1 MIALIKVP
9 LRWIF
14 KLLFKVKIEGIE
26 NYHAAGDRVLIAVNH
41 ASLLDGILLYLFLPH
56 RPTFAINTQIH
67 KKWYFKPFYKFVDL
81 FVLDPVNP
89 HSLKSLIK
97 FLRKD
102 NKTVMFPE
110 GRITTTGT
118 LMKIYDGAGMVAA
131 KSGAMVLPVGIEG
144 GQFSKLSNMKGLY
157 RLSWFP
163 RIKIIIHPSEKIVAP
178 GDSKG
183 KDSAHRTSTAQQ
195 MTDIMLNISFK
206 NIDTDRTLFMALLD
220 AMRIH
225 GGSKVV
231 AEDINREPITYR
243 QLVARS
249 FILGKAISNETL
261 PGESVGILLPNAIG
275 NLVTLMGM
283 QCYGRIPAML
293 NFTAGPQGLVTACE
307 TALVKVVYTSRA
319 FIEKG
324 ELESSV
330 EALEKVVRVIYL
342 EDLRGDISILKK
354 IAGLFKGRFPRI
366 AYSVRSSRIN
376 PGDRAVVL
384 FTSGSEGIP
393 KGVVLS
399 HKNILSNYAQI
410 HTYIGLNHKD
420 LLLNFLPMF
429 HSFGF
434 TAGTMIP
441 LMDGVKT
448 FFYPTPL
455 HYRIIPELCYELG
468 ATIMFGTNTF
478 LAGYA
483 KHAHSADMQSL
494 RYVVAGAEKLQDET
508 RKVWYDKFGIRILEG
523 YGTTEASPLVSLN
536 MPAYCKNNTVGRLAP
551 AMDYYL
557 EPVEGLDVGGR
568 LFISGPNVMS
578 GYLFHGNDGDIVP
591 PQTDRG
597 MGWYDTGDIV
607 TIDDLNYI
615 TIQGRAKRFAKIGG
629 EMVSLTRVEDL
640 ANAAWPD
647 VLHAAAVV
655 PDKKKGE
662 QIYLI
667 TEHEDADR
675 KELVMQAKKEGMSEL
690 AIPRKVI
697 TVKAVPILG
706 TGKLDYAGVT
716 KMAKDT
722 LKEA

>member
-1 MIALIKVP
+1 MITLIKVP
-9 LRWIF
+9 LRWLF
-14 KLLFKVKIEGIE
+14 KLLFKVKVEGIE
-26 NYHAAGDRVLIAVNH
+26 NYHTAGDRVLIAVNH

-81 FVLDPVNP
+81 FVLDPINP
-89 HSLKSLIK
+89 HSLNSLIK
-97 FLRKD
+97 FLKKD
-102 NKTVMFPE
+102 NKAVIFPE
-110 GRITTTGT
+110 GRITKTGT
-118 LMKIYDGAGMVAA
+118 LMKIYDGAGMVAV
-131 KSGAMVLPVGIEG
+131 KSGAIVLPVGIEG
-144 GQFSKLSNMKGLY
+144 GQFSKLSSMKGLV
-157 RLSWFP
+157 RRSWFP
-163 RIKIIIHPSEKIVAP
+163 RIKIIIHPPVSIGSPDNTNDLAR
-178 GDSKG
+178 
-183 KDSAHRTSTAQQ
+183 RTSAAQQ
-195 MTDIMLNISFK
+195 MTDIMLDISFR
-206 NIDTDRTLFMALLD
+206 NIDTNRTLFTALLD
-220 AMRIH
+220 AMRTH
-225 GGSKVV
+225 GGSKIV
-231 AEDINREPITYR
+231 ADDINRVPITYR

-249 FILGKAISNETL
+249 FILGKAIAKETS
-261 PGESVGILLPNAIG
+261 PGESVGIYLPNAIG

-283 QCYGRIPAML
+283 QCYGRVPAML

-307 TALVKVVYTSRA
+307 TALIKVVYTSRA

-330 EALEKVVRVIYL
+330 EALEKAVKVIYL
-342 EDLRGDISILKK
+342 EDLRGEISVFKK

-366 AYSVRSSRIN
+366 AYSVRSSRIK
-376 PGDRAVVL
+376 PDDRAVIL

-399 HKNILSNYAQI
+399 HKNILSNYAQVHA
-410 HTYIGLNHKD
+410 HTALHSKD

-434 TAGTMIP
+434 TAGTILP
-441 LMDGVKT
+441 ILEGAKI

-468 ATIMFGTNTF
+468 ATAMFGTNTF
-478 LAGYA
+478 LSGYA
-483 KHAHSADMQSL
+483 KHAHPADMQTL
-494 RYVVAGAEKLQDET
+494 RFVVAGAEKLQEDT
-508 RKVWYDKFGIRILEG
+508 RKIWSEKFGIRILEG
-523 YGTTEASPLVSLN
+523 YGATEASPVVSIN
-536 MPAYCKNNTVGRLAP
+536 NPTYCKPNTVGRLSP
-551 AMDYYL
+551 GMDYYL

-568 LFISGPNVMS
+568 LFISGPNVMK
-578 GYLFHGNDGDIVP
+578 GYLFHGNEGDIVP

-640 ANAAWPD
+640 ANATWPD
-647 VLHAAAVV
+647 KLHASAVV
-655 PDKKKGE
+655 PNKKKGE

-667 TEHEDADR
+667 TEHENADR
-675 KELVMQAKKEGMSEL
+675 KELVLQAKKEGLSEL
-690 AIPRKVI
+690 AVPRKVI
-697 TVKAVPILG
+697 SVKAVPVLG

-716 KMAKDT
+716 KMAEDS

>member
-1 MIALIKVP
+1 MINLIKVP
-9 LRWIF
+9 LRWLF
-14 KLLFKVKIEGIE
+14 KLLFKVKVEGIE

-41 ASLLDGILLYLFLPH
+41 SSLLDGVLLYLFLPH
-56 RPTFAINTQIH
+56 RPTFAINTDIH
-67 KKWYFKPFYKFVDL
+67 KKWYFKPFYRFVDL

-97 FLRKD
+97 FLKQD
-102 NKTVMFPE
+102 NKAVIFPE
-110 GRITTTGT
+110 GRITNTGT

-144 GQFSKLSNMKGLY
+144 GQFSKFSNMKGLL
-157 RLSWFP
+157 RLTWFP
-163 RIKIIIHPSEKIVAP
+163 RIKINIHPPVMIEAP
-178 GDSKG
+178 DDSKNS
-183 KDSAHRTSTAQQ
+183 KHRTSTAQQ
-195 MTDIMLNISFK
+195 MADIMLDVSFK
-206 NIDTDRTLFMALLD
+206 NVDANRTLFTSLLD
-220 AMRIH
+220 SMRLH
-225 GGSKVV
+225 GGNSVI

-249 FILGKAISNETL
+249 FILGKAISKETS
-261 PGESVGILLPNAIG
+261 PGESVGIYLPNAIG

-307 TALVKVVYTSRA
+307 TALIKVVYTSRA

-324 ELESSV
+324 ELESSA
-330 EALEKVVRVIYL
+330 EALEKVVKVIYL
-342 EDLRGDISILKK
+342 EDLRGEISIFKK

-366 AYSVRSSRIN
+366 AYGVRSSRIK
-376 PGDRAVVL
+376 PDERAVIL

-399 HKNILSNYAQI
+399 HKNILSNYAQVHS
-410 HTYIGLNHKD
+410 HTALHNKD

-434 TAGTMIP
+434 TAGTILP
-441 LMDGVKT
+441 ILEGTKI

-468 ATIMFGTNTF
+468 ATAMFGTNTF

-483 KHAHSADMQSL
+483 KHANPADFQTL
-494 RYVVAGAEKLQDET
+494 RFVVAGAEKLQEDT
-508 RKVWYDKFGIRILEG
+508 RRIWSEKFGIRVLEG
-523 YGTTEASPLVSLN
+523 YGATEASPVVSINNPL
-536 MPAYCKNNTVGRLAP
+536 YCKPNTVGRLSP
-551 AMDYYL
+551 GMDYYL

-568 LFISGPNVMS
+568 LFISGPNVML
-578 GYLFHGNDGDIVP
+578 GYLFHGNEGEIVP

-640 ANAAWPD
+640 ANATWPD
-647 VLHAAAVV
+647 ILHASAVV

-667 TEHEDADR
+667 TEHKNPDR
-675 KELVMQAKKEGMSEL
+675 KELVLQAKKEGLTEL

-697 TVKAVPILG
+697 SVKAVPILG

-716 KMAKDT
+716 KMAEDS
-722 LKEA
+722 LKEG

>member
-1 MIALIKVP
+1 MITLVKLL
-9 LRWIF
+9 LRWLF
-14 KLLFKVKIEGIE
+14 KLLFKIKIEGIK

-41 ASLLDGILLYLFLPH
+41 SSLLDGILLYLFLPH

-67 KKWYFKPFYKFVDL
+67 KRWYFKPFYKFVDL
-81 FVLDPVNP
+81 FVLNPLNP

-97 FLRKD
+97 FLKQD
-102 NKTVMFPE
+102 NKAVIFPE

-118 LMKIYDGAGMVAA
+118 LMKVYDGAGMVAA
-131 KSGAMVLPVGIEG
+131 KSGATVLPIGIQG
-144 GQFSKLSNMKGLY
+144 AQFSKLSSLKGLVK
-157 RLSWFP
+157 LSWFP
-163 RIKIIIHPSEKIVAP
+163 RIKIIMHPPVSIVSP
-178 GDSKG
+178 DSTSNS
-183 KDSAHRTSTAQQ
+183 DHRTSAAQQ
-195 MTDIMLNISFK
+195 MTDIMLDVSFK
-206 NIDTDRTLFMALLD
+206 NIDINRTLFTSLLD
-220 AMRIH
+220 GMRIH
-225 GGSKVV
+225 GGNSIV
-231 AEDINREPITYR
+231 AEDINREPITFR
-243 QLVARS
+243 QLIARS
-249 FILGKAISNETL
+249 FILGKAITKETS

-275 NLVTLMGM
+275 NLVTLTGM
-283 QCYGRIPAML
+283 QCYGRTPAML

-307 TALVKVVYTSRA
+307 TALVKVVYTSRV

-324 ELESSV
+324 ELEGSI
-330 EALEKVVRVIYL
+330 EALEKIVKIIYL
-342 EDLRGDISILKK
+342 EDLRGKISSFKK
-354 IAGLFKGRFPRI
+354 IAGLFKGYFPRI
-366 AYSVRSSRIN
+366 AYSVRANRIK
-376 PGDRAVVL
+376 PDTRAVIL

-399 HKNILSNYAQI
+399 HKNILANYAQV
-410 HTYIGLNHKD
+410 HSSVALNNKD
-420 LLLNFLPMF
+420 TLLNFLPMF

-434 TAGTMIP
+434 TAGTILP
-441 LMDGVKT
+441 ILEGTKV

-455 HYRIIPELCYELG
+455 HYRIIPELCYDLG
-468 ATIMFGTNTF
+468 ATVMFGTNTF
-478 LAGYA
+478 LAAYA
-483 KHAHSADMQSL
+483 KYAHPADFQSL

-508 RKVWYDKFGIRILEG
+508 RKIWYDKFGIRLLEG
-523 YGTTEASPLVSLN
+523 YGTTEASPVVSLN
-536 MPAYCKNNTVGRLAP
+536 TPLYNKPQSVGRLSQG
-551 AMDYYL
+551 MDYYL
-557 EPVEGLDVGGR
+557 EPVEGLDTGGR

-607 TIDDLNYI
+607 SIDDLNYI

-640 ANAAWPD
+640 ANATWPD
-647 VLHAAAVV
+647 KIHAAAIV

-667 TEHEDADR
+667 TEHENADR
-675 KELVMQAKKEGMSEL
+675 KELVKQAKKEGLTEL

-716 KMAKDT
+716 KMAEET
-722 LKEA
+722 LKES